1 MCPEPRLNRYH
12 ILQVYYFDD
21 DRYNGPRRLKEG
33 GRRPFLRGKGDHCE
47 IKHVRVCCSVHK

>member
-21 DRYNGPRRLKEG
+21 DRYNGPRRLKERR
-33 GRRPFLRGKGDHCE
+33 RRPFLRGK
-47 IKHVRVCCSVHK
+47 RRSL

>member
-1 MCPEPRLNRYH
+1 MSPEPCLHRYH

-33 GRRPFLRGKGDHCE
+33 GRRPFLRGK
-47 IKHVRVCCSVHK
+47 RRSLRN